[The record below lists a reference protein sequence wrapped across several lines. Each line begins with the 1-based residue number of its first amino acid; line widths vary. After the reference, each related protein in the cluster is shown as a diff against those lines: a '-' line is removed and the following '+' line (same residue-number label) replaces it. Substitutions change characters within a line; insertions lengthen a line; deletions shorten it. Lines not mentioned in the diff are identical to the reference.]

1 MGRTDGEFATFAGA
15 RLRHIEPAD
24 PMRAHEVRSAQVI
37 DLMASRIRGASIES
51 AARVVDG
58 FWDYVADVAAN
69 YRPAAKGP
77 YLVIPHFGTFR
88 LRETK
93 SETPP
98 GDRLFFRSFST
109 ADRVSTR
116 VETPKGR
123 GCLLA
128 LFTKPPE
135 PTEPPARIDRAGVGT
150 GWVEH
155 ADSPR
160 LSVKRRMAARI
171 AETSGVDPLLTAR
184 LLDSLLGICLLLF
197 DRDPRFFGPGGPV
210 IRWAR
215 RGSMKRRES
224 DPPGVYCFVS
234 SPSFA
239 RRLRR
244 P

>member
-24 PMRAHEVRSAQVI
+24 PMRAREVRSAQII
-37 DLMASRIRGASIES
+37 DLMASRVRAASVES

-88 LRETK
+88 RE
-93 SETPP
+93 
-98 GDRLFFRSFST
+98 DRGLTFRSFST
-109 ADRVSTR
+109 AERGSTR
-116 VETPKGR
+116 VKKPRPTGGK
-123 GCLLA
+123 
-128 LFTKPPE
+128 LFGFLFRDRA
-135 PTEPPARIDRAGVGT
+135 PAELPDRIDHGGVGT

-155 ADSPR
+155 PESPN

-171 AETSGVDPLLTAR
+171 AETSGVDRLQTAR
-184 LLDSLLGICLLLF
+184 LLDSLFGICLLIF
-197 DRDPRFFGPGGPV
+197 DRDPGIFGGPPT

-215 RGSMKRRES
+215 RGTMRHRVS
-224 DPPGVYCFVS
+224 DPPGVYRFVS
-234 SPSFA
+234 YEGFA